1 MYISY
6 FIKNFF
12 NKEISNNYYISL
24 MFSYQNN
31 LVVRGRELPSFPLW
45 TIYSGQ
51 SYLVAL
57 PSKLSNDDIKT
68 LKSK

>member
-1 MYISY
+1 
-6 FIKNFF
+6 
-12 NKEISNNYYISL
+12 

-45 TIYSGQ
+45 TIYTGQ
-51 SYLVAL
+51 SYSVAL
-57 PSKLSNDDIKT
+57 PAKLYNDDIKT